1 MEILHHIEHTF
12 IDSIKMLPVLF
23 LVYLVIEVLE
33 HKNNNIVHHMFMK
46 SKKSGPLI
54 GGVFGCIPQ
63 CGFSVIASDLYAK
76 GNITKGTLIAV
87 FISTSDEAL
96 PILFSEPGKIKAIL
110 PVIFIKFLVA
120 IVVGFIIDA
129 VMHPGKQSI
138 SCEHAHHE
146 HHHYHGN
153 CESCSNGIIKSAII
167 HSVRIFIF
175 VFIISLIIDF
185 TLENVEG
192 AFDFV
197 GKYPFVAPFI
207 TPVIGLI
214 PSCGASVLLTEL
226 YVSGA
231 INIGALIGGLCAG
244 AGVGLTV
251 LLKANKN
258 MKDNLKIV
266 SILYI
271 TGVISALLITYFA

>member
-12 IDSIKMLPVLF
+12 FDSIKMLPVLF
-23 LVYLVIEVLE
+23 IVYLLIEYLE

-46 SKKSGPLI
+46 SEKSGPLI
-54 GGVFGCIPQ
+54 GGLFGCIPQ

-87 FISTSDEAL
+87 FIATSDEAI
-96 PILFSEPGKIKAIL
+96 PILFSEPDKIKTVAPLIAAKFIIAI
-110 PVIFIKFLVA
+110 F
-120 IVVGFIIDA
+120 VGFLIDF
-129 VMHPGKQSI
+129 VTRPGKESVN
-138 SCEHAHHE
+138 CEHSHHE

-153 CESCSNGIIKSAII
+153 CESCSDGIVKSAII
-167 HSVRIFIF
+167 HAVRIFVF
-175 VFIISLIIDF
+175 VFIISLVLDLA
-185 TLENVEG
+185 LENVSG

-197 GKYPFVAPFI
+197 SRYPYIAPFI
-207 TPVIGLI
+207 TPIIGLI

-231 INIGALIGGLCAG
+231 INLGALTGGLCAG

-251 LLKANKN
+251 LLKAHKN
-258 MKDNLKIV
+258 MKDNLKI
-266 SILYI
+266 IFTLYV